1 MTDKLKFGKIDN
13 IVLMGGSPLL
23 AEFAIFLEN
32 SKKYTVTFFSCNR
45 QLNEVITKKGDTL
58 KDVLKQQKISYF
70 VPEDICRDKHFR
82 SLITKSTLAI
92 GVGEVWR
99 FDTKTIEKFN
109 GRLLDFMGIPL
120 PRYRG
125 GAHYS
130 WMILKKDRVGG
141 CSLQLIN
148 KDMVQGV
155 FDSGEIVKSKK
166 YSFPLTVKVPQD
178 YFDFTVNTELAFLK
192 EFLCEIEKGGEFKLR
207 KLDESLSM
215 YFPRLYTLKHGFINW
230 NWGTEDILTFIS
242 AFDEPYKGA
251 STFVNGRRIFLK
263 NCSAK
268 YDEGGF
274 HPFQAGIIYRKQA
287 NALYVATANGTLI
300 IKKVTDETGKD
311 ILPVFKVGERL
322 FTPEENL
329 KESMCFKAE
338 YNSAG
343 IV

>member
-1 MTDKLKFGKIDN
+1 
-13 IVLMGGSPLL
+13 
-23 AEFAIFLEN
+23 
-32 SKKYTVTFFSCNR
+32 
-45 QLNEVITKKGDTL
+45 
-58 KDVLKQQKISYF
+58 
-70 VPEDICRDKHFR
+70 
-82 SLITKSTLAI
+82 LITKSTLAI

-99 FDTKTIEKFN
+99 FDTKTIEKFE

-141 CSLQLIN
+141 CNLQLIN
-148 KDMVQGV
+148 KDMIQGV

-166 YSFPLTVKVPQD
+166 YSFPASVKIPQD
-178 YFDFTVNTELAFLK
+178 YFDFTVMTELEFLK
-192 EFLCEIEKGGEFKLR
+192 DFLRQVEKGQAFKLK

-230 NWGTEDILTFIS
+230 NWSTEDIVTFIC
-242 AFDEPYKGA
+242 AFDQPYKGA
-251 STFVNGRRIFLK
+251 STFVNGKRIFLK
-263 NCSAK
+263 NCCAA

-274 HPFQAGIIYRKQA
+274 HPFQSGLIYRKQA
-287 NALYVATANGTLI
+287 NALFVATANGTLI
-300 IKKVTDETGKD
+300 IKQVTDGSGKD
-311 ILPVFKVGERL
+311 ILPLFKVGERL

-329 KESMCFKAE
+329 KESMSFNAE